1 MVRIILSTVFALS
14 LVACGGQSDRTDS
27 SESSRKKAMPTA
39 SGDPGEIVIV
49 TDKLKYEGA
58 LGDAIKEVFLAEV
71 PGLTREEPMFTL
83 RVIEPTDFNRIFRL
97 SRNLVYIVSLE
108 GNSAADR
115 WLQNTFSE
123 ASKELIRN
131 NPDRFMETSEDQ
143 FANNQKVLQLFAKDD
158 ISLAKKIKENA
169 KTIQNYFNNAEKER
183 LSKSLGMSVAS
194 REIVS
199 KIRTTLGASIKV
211 PAEYELAMLQKDFA
225 WVRFLPGRGPS
236 KNLFIYKKNYTS
248 EEEFSKENVIKL
260 RNEVGKKYIYG
271 DPENKASYMIT
282 ETEYMY
288 PIFRQINF
296 RDKYTMEM
304 RGAWKTKNFSVGG
317 PFVSYT
323 LVDEEEGALYYIE
336 GFVIHPNEKH
346 RELIREMESL
356 LNTFRLQ

>member
-1 MVRIILSTVFALS
+1 MVRIIISMVLVFLI
-14 LVACGGQSDRTDS
+14 VACGSKNGDS
-27 SESSRKKAMPTA
+27 NSSNKVLPPA

-49 TDKLKYEGA
+49 TDKSKYNGA

-108 GNSAADR
+108 GNSSADR
-115 WLQNTFSE
+115 WLQNTFSK

-131 NPDRFMETSEDQ
+131 NPDRFMETSENQ
-143 FANNQKVLQLFAKDD
+143 FAKNQKVLQLFAENDKA
-158 ISLAKKIKENA
+158 LAEKIRENA
-169 KTIQNYFNNAEKER
+169 KVIQNYFNNAETER
-183 LSKSLGMSVAS
+183 LSESLGMSVAS
-194 REIVS
+194 REIVNR
-199 KIRTTLGASIKV
+199 IREKLGVSIKV

-225 WVRFLPGRGPS
+225 WMRFLPGRGPS

-248 EEEFSKENVIKL
+248 EAAFTEENVIKL
-260 RNEVGKKYIYG
+260 RNEVGKKYIFG
-271 DPENKASYMIT
+271 DPENKASYMVT
-282 ETEYMY
+282 ETKYLD
-288 PIFRQINF
+288 PVFRKINF
-296 RDKYTMEM
+296 RGKYTIEM
-304 RGAWKTKNFSVGG
+304 RGAWKTNNFSVGG

-323 LVDEEEGALYYIE
+323 FVDEEEGILYYVE

-356 LNTFRLQ
+356 LNTFRLR